1 MTIAN
6 LQEKL
11 LFFTKQK
18 SLLNTNLSNIQMQQ
32 LSATRRAATAQLAYN
47 EAYQE
52 LYYDDFVGYGTD
64 GFTELL
70 IQMQNEHEFEMSS
83 LTAWESQLEAQ
94 KEQVETQLN
103 EVTQYEASW
112 QKLLQQNIK
121 SEFTYGGAGGG
132 GK

>member
-1 MTIAN
+1 MSIAN

-18 SLLNTNLSNIQMQQ
+18 SMLNQNLSNVQMLQI
-32 LSATRRAATAQLAYN
+32 SAARRAAQSQFAYN
-47 EAYQE
+47 ETYQE
-52 LYYDDFVGYGTD
+52 LYYDPNVGYGTD
-64 GFTELL
+64 DFTDIL
-70 IQMQNEHEFEMSS
+70 IDLQNSHEFEMGS

-94 KEQVETQLN
+94 KEQLETQLN
-103 EVTQYEASW
+103 EVTQYESSW

-121 SEFTYGGAGGG
+121 NEFSYGGTGGG